1 MIISKGRLM
10 AFYRKSYHTL
20 IFIFTF
26 LMIYVLLPKQGKF
39 KYEFQKGSP
48 WRHENLI
55 APFDFPILKSKEVYD
70 TEKDSLLKQYAPY
83 FNIDLSIG
91 TASVASLD
99 NDIENLSEY
108 KSLNDLSAKKN
119 IKNKFKDIYLE
130 VYSKGVLDNSI
141 ETYEALKNSD
151 KLNVL
156 SDNYAALKN
165 TGEVFTLKNAYI
177 EIERKADEYS
187 IANPS
192 FKKIAEKI
200 DLNKYLESNLKYD
213 DGLSVTHFN
222 EMDESLSK
230 TRGVVPAGIRII
242 SQGDIVS
249 NENYQILESLK
260 YAFEKNKS
268 YGGWLSLNILGNML
282 IIFVLLIVLVL
293 YLRNFNEK
301 LFWRKRNFTL
311 IFLTMLLMFVLA
323 RILYNDDYWSF
334 YILPV
339 CILPIIIRTFLGT
352 KPSIPVHV
360 ITVLIIGFLA
370 PNSFEYVLIQMVTG
384 IVAVVSLY
392 RLHRRG
398 HLVISALY
406 ITLCYLI
413 LFFGFEFAK
422 EGRIENVEWNQF
434 RWFIGNGILMLITYP
449 LIFIYEKVFG
459 FISDVTLMELS
470 DTNHPLLRKL
480 AEEAPGT
487 FQHSMQV
494 ANLAEAAVIRIGG
507 NPMLVRTGAL
517 YHDVGKILNSN
528 YFIENQMAGQNPHEH
543 MSYEKSA
550 EKIIDHVKE
559 GITFANKHKIPAAI
573 VDFIKTHH
581 GTSMAGFFYTKYL
594 KENPGGEIDIKNF
607 SYPGPNP
614 ITKETAI
621 VMLADGVEA
630 ASRSLPEKNA
640 ETLMNIVNR
649 IIDGKINNRELE
661 DAPLTFRDIKTIK
674 EIFFEKLKNI
684 YHVRIQYPK

>member
-1 MIISKGRLM
+1 
-10 AFYRKSYHTL
+10 
-20 IFIFTF
+20 
-26 LMIYVLLPKQGKF
+26 MIYVLLPKQGKF
-39 KYEFQKGSP
+39 KYEFLKGSP

-70 TEKDSLLKQYAPY
+70 AEKDSLLKQYAPY
-83 FNIDLSIG
+83 FTLDLSIES
-91 TASVASLD
+91 ASSGSLEKD
-99 NDIENLSEY
+99 LESLSEY
-108 KSLNDLSAKKN
+108 QNLNDLRAREN
-119 IKNKFKDIYLE
+119 IKKKIKDIYSE
-130 VYSKGVLDNSI
+130 IYSKGILDNSV
-141 ETYEALKNSD
+141 ETYEALKKND
-151 KLNVL
+151 KLNIV

-165 TGEVFTLKNAYI
+165 SADIFTLKNAYL
-177 EIERKADEYS
+177 EIENKIGSYS
-187 IANPS
+187 ESNPS
-192 FKKIAEKI
+192 FKKIIERI
-200 DLNKYLESNLKYD
+200 DVNKYLEPNLKYD
-213 DGLSVTHFN
+213 GGLSETHLKDM
-222 EMDESLSK
+222 EESLSK

-249 NENYQILESLK
+249 SENYQILESLK

-268 YGGWLSLNILGNML
+268 YGGWFSLNILGNML
-282 IIFVLLIVLVL
+282 IIFILLLVLVL

-311 IFLTMLLMFVLA
+311 IFFTMLLMFVLA

-339 CILPIIIRTFLGT
+339 CILPIVIRTFLGT

-370 PNSFEYVLIQMVTG
+370 PNSFEYVLIQVVTG

-398 HLVISALY
+398 HLVISAFY
-406 ITLCYLI
+406 ITFCYLI
-413 LFFGFEFAK
+413 LFFGFELAK
-422 EGRIENVEWNQF
+422 EGRIENVEWSQLK
-434 RWFIGNGILMLITYP
+434 WFIGNGILILITYP

-494 ANLAEAAVIRIGG
+494 ANLAEAAVLKVGG

-528 YFIENQMAGQNPHEH
+528 YFIENQMAGQNPHEK

-550 EKIIDHVKE
+550 GKIIDHVKE
-559 GITFANKHKIPAAI
+559 GVIFANKHKIPAAI
-573 VDFIKTHH
+573 VEFIKTHH
-581 GTSMAGFFYTKYL
+581 GTSMAGYFYTKYL
-594 KENPGGEIDIKNF
+594 KENPGREIDIKNF
-607 SYPGPNP
+607 TYPGPNP
-614 ITKETAI
+614 VTRETAI

-640 ETLMNIVNR
+640 DTLMNVVNK
-649 IIDGKINNRELE
+649 IIDGKINNHELE
-661 DAPLTFRDIKTIK
+661 EAPLTFRDIKTIK

>member
-83 FNIDLSIG
+83 FTIDLSISEVS
-91 TASVASLD
+91 SVSLE

-108 KSLNDLSAKKN
+108 QSLNDLSTKEN
-119 IKNKFKDIYLE
+119 IKDKLKDIYLDI
-130 VYSKGVLDNSI
+130 YSKGVLDNSL
-141 ETYEALKNSD
+141 ETFEALKNSD
-151 KLNVL
+151 KLNIL
-156 SDNYAALKN
+156 SDNYAELKN
-165 TGEVFTLKNAYI
+165 AGDVFTLKNAYI
-177 EIERKADEYS
+177 EIERKVEEYS
-187 IANPS
+187 VANPS
-192 FKKIAEKI
+192 FKKIIEKI
-200 DLNKYLESNLKYD
+200 DLNKYLESNLTYD
-213 DGLSVTHFN
+213 NGLSETHLN
-222 EMDESLSK
+222 EMEESLSK

-249 NENYQILESLK
+249 SENYQILESLK

-282 IIFVLLIVLVL
+282 IIFVLLLVLVL

-339 CILPIIIRTFLGT
+339 CILPIVIRTFLGT

-398 HLVISALY
+398 HLVISAFY

-422 EGRIENVEWNQF
+422 EGRIENVEWSQF
-434 RWFIGNGILMLITYP
+434 KWFIGNGMLILITYP

-494 ANLAEAAVIRIGG
+494 ANLAEAAVLKVGG

-528 YFIENQMAGQNPHEH
+528 YFIENQMAGQNPHEK

-559 GITFANKHKIPAAI
+559 GVIFANKHKIPAAI
-573 VDFIKTHH
+573 VEFIKTHH
-581 GTSMAGFFYTKYL
+581 GTSLAGYFYTKYL
-594 KENPGGEIDIKNF
+594 KDNPGGEIDIKSF
-607 SYPGPNP
+607 TYPGPNP
-614 ITKETAI
+614 ITRETAI

-640 ETLMNIVNR
+640 DTLMNIVNK